1 MEETTIHA
9 TDDAME
15 APEALNRRR
24 KCNPS
29 RVSRANEYESEL
41 GIVRGSDRHRPELL
55 PGANL
60 PTIIDSCFCSERNVN
75 FYNDLRPLPVE
86 SGILAQPFKGSE
98 WRADVR
104 LCRLGY
110 HAGAMRSGNLEVQ
123 RQGCTPL
130 ITSLPGKFSC
140 GGRSLRQTG
149 TVHYFAQSS
158 TALKLTLECHFFY
171 FGNRLGGVEALRAH
185 IRAVHYDVTAI

>member
-1 MEETTIHA
+1 MIRLMKETTIHA

-41 GIVRGSDRHRPELL
+41 GVVRGSDRHRPELL

-60 PTIIDSCFCSERNVN
+60 PTIIDSCFCSERDVDFN
-75 FYNDLRPLPVE
+75 NDLRPLPVE

-98 WRADVR
+98 RRADVR

-110 HAGAMRSGNLEVQ
+110 HAGTMRSGKP
-123 RQGCTPL
+123 RGPTARMYPL
-130 ITSLPGKFSC
+130 DYIFTRKIFVRGSEPATDRDGSLL
-140 GGRSLRQTG
+140 RSELYCFKADARMP
-149 TVHYFAQSS
+149 
-158 TALKLTLECHFFY
+158 FFL
-171 FGNRLGGVEALRAH
+171 FR
-185 IRAVHYDVTAI
+185 